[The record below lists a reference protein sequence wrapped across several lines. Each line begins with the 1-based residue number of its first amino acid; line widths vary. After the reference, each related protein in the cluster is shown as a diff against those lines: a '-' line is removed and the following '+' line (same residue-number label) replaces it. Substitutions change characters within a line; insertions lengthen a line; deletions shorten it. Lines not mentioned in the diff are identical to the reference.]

1 MAYLEKRM
9 SRRRISPDGKR
20 HLGCFAKR
28 LIPIVADADSGD
40 SQKRTNLDPWRKQE
54 VCDGFSAFFAVGFR
68 WVHATALARQTRNA
82 DQARRLFSLASIY
95 DGGLRADA
103 ARLGSVTV
111 QIVRD
116 RVIRFNARGPD

>member
-1 MAYLEKRM
+1 MGLALSLRLDFDGSM
-9 SRRRISPDGKR
+9 LRHWPGRRAMPIR
-20 HLGCFAKR
+20 HG
-28 LIPIVADADSGD
+28 
-40 SQKRTNLDPWRKQE
+40 
-54 VCDGFSAFFAVGFR
+54 GF
-68 WVHATALARQTRNA
+68 
-82 DQARRLFSLASIY
+82 FSLASIY